1 MSLLIVTIGGAK
13 MSQKSLRYLK
23 ILGAGTVK
31 LGNFC
36 SGDPQIIEV
45 TVKIFVCKWSRQLGF
60 V

>member
-45 TVKIFVCKWSRQLGF
+45 TVKIFVCK
-60 V
+60 